1 MRNITIIL
9 LACACLLPLSPEAAR
24 GEGAMRV
31 DELNEMLPAIEMEAR
46 AWARS
51 TRAPRKV
58 VHRLHEVWYDQGS
71 LASLRTALET
81 PRQAPADIFVANR
94 LLAPMINAKPKV
106 IAEAMGMIHTISE
119 RIAVYK
125 ELPVYTDAELKAMAP
140 EVDAPA
146 SVKKE
151 ASKQRA
157 EKRKQE
163 LEVQKHNLQA
173 RELRAKVFRLMV
185 LARNRE
191 EDALLLKA
199 LVVSEK
205 NADWMYADILEA
217 IRSQAKKMSQARGK
231 VLYAGLRIFWDDLR
245 KIGGSGKK
253 NYVDKG
259 SVLIYKETNSKFTTH
274 PDVAKTRTL
283 AVINQVASAARM
295 PALKDPKAKPTKTKP
310 TKKPK
315 RRKRT

>member
-1 MRNITIIL
+1 
-9 LACACLLPLSPEAAR
+9 
-24 GEGAMRV
+24 MRV